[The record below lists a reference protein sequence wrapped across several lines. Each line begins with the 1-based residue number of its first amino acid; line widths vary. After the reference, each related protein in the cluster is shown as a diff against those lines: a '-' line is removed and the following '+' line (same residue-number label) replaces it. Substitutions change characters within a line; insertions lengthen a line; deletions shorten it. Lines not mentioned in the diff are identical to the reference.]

1 MFVVILIIH
10 ILVCFALMAV
20 VLMQSGK
27 GRGLAG
33 AFGGGGGNQTLFGGR
48 GAVDFLGKATWV
60 LGALFLVTS
69 LSLAIMSGGRAGS
82 AAPQSLIKKEAG
94 AVPGGTAPGGA
105 IPGGTQPAPTGGQA
119 LPGGPAPAG
128 QTAPLGTAPAPQGNA
143 PSSPAPSSPAPVSP
157 PAGQPA
163 GK

>member
-1 MFVVILIIH
+1 MFVLILIIH
-10 ILVCFALMAV
+10 VLVCFALMAV

-60 LGALFLVTS
+60 LGAAFMLTS
-69 LSLAIMSGGRAGS
+69 LTLALMSAGQGGGS
-82 AAPQSLIKKEAG
+82 RGSESLIKKA
-94 AVPGGTAPGGA
+94 AGTAPMSMPSGV
-105 IPGGTQPAPTGGQA
+105 
-119 LPGGPAPAG
+119 PAG
-128 QTAPLGTAPAPQGNA
+128 GSEPGSVPADG
-143 PSSPAPSSPAPVSP
+143 SSPAGGSLPAPPSP
-157 PAGQPA
+157 TPAGASPG